1 MRGEPRHAIV
11 WIVVLIAVTAGAIVL
26 LVRLHATVLSVARG
40 GTPTVP
46 PPRDTP
52 RVEAA
57 PRDSPATGF

>member
-26 LVRLHATVLSVARG
+26 LVRLHAAVLGVARG
-40 GTPTVP
+40 GTQTIP
-46 PPRDTP
+46 PARDTV
-52 RVEAA
+52 RMEAA